1 MDNKNKKLVVKH
13 NKLIE
18 FKGRMSVNELKLFSL
33 IIAEARE
40 QQVRTLQKYHIDISS
55 LKDTTKHKD
64 FYGYI
69 KEIAFKL
76 EQKRIEVETKNSE
89 GNRVSYPI
97 RLIYRPTI
105 TEKSKYLELYLD
117 KELIP
122 YILDL
127 KKEFTRYQIENI
139 LSLKSGYSIRIY
151 ELVKQYQIIK
161 KRTFTVENLRNYLGI
176 QKEEYDRFFD
186 FEKRVLEVAEREI
199 NEYTDLNISYT
210 KNKSGRSI
218 SSITFTIESKEDDAY
233 ITYLNEN
240 YNIKEFKEKSG
251 LCDENF
257 DSKQIIEL
265 YSVACGKLEN
275 EYDTA
280 DDMFE
285 YIRLNYL
292 HMIKNKTV
300 KNKYAYLK
308 KALAEDYAVARAQIK
323 FDYKII

>member
-1 MDNKNKKLVVKH
+1 MDNSLIVKSNDLIEARYSLNLNEQKIILYAVSKLDKNKD
-13 NKLIE
+13 N
-18 FKGRMSVNELKLFSL
+18 F
-33 IIAEARE
+33 
-40 QQVRTLQKYHIDISS
+40 
-55 LKDTTKHKD
+55 
-64 FYGYI
+64 
-69 KEIAFKL
+69 
-76 EQKRIEVETKNSE
+76 
-89 GNRVSYPI
+89 
-97 RLIYRPTI
+97 
-105 TEKSKYLELYLD
+105 
-117 KELIP
+117 
-122 YILDL
+122 
-127 KKEFTRYQIENI
+127 NI
-139 LSLKSGYSIRIY
+139 LSLDVKEFTELLGTDTNRYGEIRDVVRELRKKEVIIDAIEGEIITGWLSSIQNKSGVIELEFSQKLIPYLLQLKERFTSYQLKNILYLKNKYSIRIY
-151 ELVKQYQIIK
+151 ELLKQYQNMATNTRKFDLIEFK
-161 KRTFTVENLRNYLGI
+161 NMLML
-176 QKEEYDRFFD
+176 EESQYRRFYDFDRF
-186 FEKRVLEVAEREI
+186 VLRPSANEI
-199 NEYTDLNISYT
+199 NKFTDINIDYEKITKGRKVIGIKYTADY
-210 KNKSGRSI
+210 
-218 SSITFTIESKEDDAY
+218 SKEDDAY

-323 FDYKII
+323 FDYKIV